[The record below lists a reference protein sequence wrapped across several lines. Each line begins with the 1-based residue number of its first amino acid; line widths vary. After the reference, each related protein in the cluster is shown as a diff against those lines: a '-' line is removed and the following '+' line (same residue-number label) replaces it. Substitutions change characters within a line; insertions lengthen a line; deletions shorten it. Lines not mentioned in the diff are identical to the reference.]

1 MIDLEL
7 KYLNRFLELS
17 STKSYTTRV
26 GLLTDLL
33 RFKPFN
39 HLTNYS
45 FSSLPVKKRNNA
57 KVRDTPEEMKIDNTG
72 EKEMALAMNPI
83 NHPICCRELIEA

>member
-1 MIDLEL
+1 MSIYDRLRAEVFKSL
-7 KYLNRFLELS
+7 FRIIKYVKLHS
-17 STKSYTTRV
+17 ASI
-26 GLLTDLL
+26 GLFTDLL

-83 NHPICCRELIEA
+83 NHPICC